1 MRSKL
6 IVRII
11 RPSETQLAYNKT
23 PVELRCGHRVLID
36 ETVSSEHSPDMAEPC
51 PRCDWEER
59 KQIFAQAIEGC
70 TFSNCTSGTSDGTS
84 DDMEARCDADYRIPW
99 DWRPW
104 AILAVAAIGCGLAM
118 LMGGVQ

>member
-11 RPSETQLAYNKT
+11 RPSETQLAHNKT

-59 KQIFAQAIEGC
+59 RQDFLQALDGIDQIDLERQ
-70 TFSNCTSGTSDGTS
+70 
-84 DDMEARCDADYRIPW
+84 CDADYRIPW

-104 AILAVAAIGCGLAM
+104 AILAVCTIGCGLAM
-118 LMGGVQ
+118 LMGGM

>member
-51 PRCDWEER
+51 PRCDWEEFKR
-59 KQIFAQAIEGC
+59 ERSALESA
-70 TFSNCTSGTSDGTS
+70 
-84 DDMEARCDADYRIPW
+84 CDADYRVVPNW